1 MEMSMT
7 KAKTAADKVSATA
20 ETTFKTGTDA
30 IKAGF
35 EKAVA
40 GYDSVL
46 GYGKDTAEAYMKS
59 ATVAGK
65 GIETLNSEIVSYSK
79 GAIEETITAGKA
91 ILGSKSVHEAFELQT
106 EFAKTAFE
114 AYVEEL
120 TKFNTLIT
128 ATAKDTFA
136 PLQGRYEA
144 WVELVQSARP
154 V

>member
-1 MEMSMT
+1 MS
-7 KAKTAADKVSATA
+7 KAKPAAEKATATA
-20 ETTFKTGTDA
+20 ETNFKSGADA

-79 GAIEETITAGKA
+79 GAIEDSIAASKA
-91 ILGSKSVHEAFELQT
+91 IMGSKSVHEAFELQT
-106 EFAKTAFE
+106 DYAKNAFE
-114 AYVEEL
+114 SYVEEL
-120 TKFNTLIT
+120 TKFNALMTT
-128 ATAKDTFA
+128 TAKDAFA
-136 PLQGRYEA
+136 PLQGRYQA
-144 WVELVQSARP
+144 WVEVVQSARAA
-154 V
+154 